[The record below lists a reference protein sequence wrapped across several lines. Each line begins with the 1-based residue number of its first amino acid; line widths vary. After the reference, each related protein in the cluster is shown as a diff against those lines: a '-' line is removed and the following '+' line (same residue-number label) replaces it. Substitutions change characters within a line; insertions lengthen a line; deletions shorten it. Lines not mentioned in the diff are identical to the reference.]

1 MFRLFC
7 AASLAGG
14 LWLCG
19 SAVRGAALCDW
30 HAAVEV
36 RACPACGGAVVFDPA
51 TGRASACGGCREGG
65 PHLPAGIG
73 LAAR

>member
-14 LWLCG
+14 LLVCT
-19 SAVRGAALCDW
+19 SAVRGAALCEYGG
-30 HAAVEV
+30 AVQR
-36 RACPACGGAVVFDPA
+36 RACGGCGGAVVFDPA
-51 TGRASACGGCREGG
+51 TGRASSCGGCGEGRG
-65 PHLPAGIG
+65 PAAFGVG